1 MGLTLH
7 VNTDAWKAMVDE
19 VCASFPG
26 LVPVVKGNGYG
37 FGRGWL
43 THEAIALGAQEVAI
57 GTVFEQADV
66 VAQPVTPIVLT
77 PSLELDS
84 VRVAQHVV
92 LTVASQVQLDHLLA
106 HRPSS
111 TVVVKVMSSTRRHG
125 FAPETVAAAV
135 DQLRNGGA
143 TVHSVSIHP
152 GLADSM
158 DARRSEIEQLLA
170 SVPGELPV
178 SVSHLDAE
186 NYAVLRAEQP
196 SRTFS
201 IRLGSALW
209 HQDKRTLLLRATVLE
224 VRSVRAGDR
233 AGYRGGTV
241 PGDGSVVIVS
251 AGTAHGVVPH
261 ANGDSPFH
269 FAQRRLA
276 LLEAP
281 HMHVSMVFVPAGDP
295 TPAPGD
301 EVDVQRPLIST
312 QPDRIAWH

>member
-7 VNTDAWKAMVDE
+7 VNTTAWKAMVDE
-19 VCASFPG
+19 VCANFPG
-26 LVPVVKGNGYG
+26 LIPVVKGNGYG

-77 PSLELDS
+77 PSLDLDS
-84 VRVAQHVV
+84 VRVASHVV
-92 LTVASQVQLDHLLA
+92 LTVASQAQLEHLLA
-106 HRPSS
+106 HRPAS
-111 TVVVKVMSSTRRHG
+111 TVVVKVMTSTRRHG
-125 FAPETVAAAV
+125 FAPDEVAGAV
-135 DQLRNGGA
+135 DRLRNGGA
-143 TVHSVSIHP
+143 TVHSASIHP
-152 GLADSM
+152 GLSESM
-158 DARRSEIEQLLA
+158 SARRSEVEALLPC
-170 SVPGELPV
+170 VPADIAV

-186 NYAVLRAEQP
+186 QYAALRAAQP
-196 SRTFS
+196 ARNFS

-224 VRSVRAGDR
+224 VRRVRAGER
-233 AGYRGGTV
+233 VGYRASEV
-241 PGDGSVVIVS
+241 PGDGSLLIVD
-251 AGTAHGVVPH
+251 AGTTHGVMPL

-276 LLEAP
+276 LVEAP